1 LTIQKFYRVAG
12 GSTQLHGVASDI
24 VLPTLSDLPEYG
36 EGALKNCLPYD
47 EVPKAR
53 FSKWSDGR
61 GLFVDE
67 LKRRSEARVQANP
80 EFKYVMEDMERLRK
94 RLDENRISLNEDV
107 RKSELDEDK
116 IRKETRSKERLA
128 RHDEEMQMIRLTLD
142 NVDKP
147 NIQPIIFPG
156 KLAANKKDG
165 TKVAPE
171 AATDS
176 DSDTAGPGPLDDGTK
191 EPVIDPE
198 RDETLNILKDLVDL
212 NRAPTTASTSST
224 PAAN

>member
-1 LTIQKFYRVAG
+1 
-12 GSTQLHGVASDI
+12 
-24 VLPTLSDLPEYG
+24 
-36 EGALKNCLPYD
+36 
-47 EVPKAR
+47 
-53 FSKWSDGR
+53 
-61 GLFVDE
+61 VDE

-94 RLDENRISLNEDV
+94 RLDENRISLNEDT
-107 RKSELDEDK
+107 RKAELNDDK

-147 NIQPIIFPG
+147 NLQPIIFPG
-156 KLAANKKDG
+156 KLAANKKG
-165 TKVAPE
+165 GNKVAPE

-176 DSDTAGPGPLDDGTK
+176 DSDSDSASSDDGTK
-191 EPVIDPE
+191 EPAIDPE

-212 NRAPTTASTSST
+212 NRGPTTASTTST
-224 PAAN
+224 PSAN

>member
-1 LTIQKFYRVAG
+1 
-12 GSTQLHGVASDI
+12 
-24 VLPTLSDLPEYG
+24 
-36 EGALKNCLPYD
+36 
-47 EVPKAR
+47 
-53 FSKWSDGR
+53 
-61 GLFVDE
+61 LFVDE

-80 EFKYVMEDMERLRK
+80 EFKYVLEDMERLRK
-94 RLDENRISLNEDV
+94 RLDENRISLNEDT
-107 RKSELDEDK
+107 RKAELNEDK

-147 NIQPIIFPG
+147 NLQPIIFPG
-156 KLAANKKDG
+156 KLAANKKG
-165 TKVAPE
+165 NNKVAPE

-176 DSDTAGPGPLDDGTK
+176 DSDSDSAANDDGTK
-191 EPVIDPE
+191 EPAIDPE

-212 NRAPTTASTSST
+212 NRGPTTASTTNT